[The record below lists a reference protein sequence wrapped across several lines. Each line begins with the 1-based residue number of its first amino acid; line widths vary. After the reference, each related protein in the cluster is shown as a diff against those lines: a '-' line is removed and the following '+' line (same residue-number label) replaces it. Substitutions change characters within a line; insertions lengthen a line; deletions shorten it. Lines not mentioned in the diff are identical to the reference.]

1 MELEI
6 FRRLILQIC
15 RAYGARLLLFCVAQ
29 VTFWCLGRFYDSSH

>member
-15 RAYGARLLLFCVAQ
+15 RAYGAKVVVAFSCGEAQ
-29 VTFWCLGRFYDSSH
+29 L